1 MITLLK
7 GANLT
12 LAFLLELAM
21 LGAFAYWG
29 FGLPDNLLRWL
40 LGLGVPVVVIF
51 IWARYLAPNSKSR
64 LRGVWLIATKLVL
77 FGLAT
82 VALVSTGQGLLAAL
96 FALLA
101 IINLVLS
108 IVWKQE

>member
-1 MITLLK
+1 MISLLK

-29 FGLPDNLLRWL
+29 FSLPDSLLRWL

-64 LRGVWLIATKLVL
+64 LRGVWLITTKLVL

-82 VALVSTGQGLLAAL
+82 LALMSTAQGLLAAL

>member
-29 FGLPDNLLRWL
+29 FSFTDNLLRWL

-64 LRGVWLIATKLVL
+64 LRRVWLIAIKSVL

-82 VALVSTGQGLLAAL
+82 LALVSTGQGPLAAL

-101 IINLVLS
+101 IINQILS

>member
-7 GANLT
+7 GVNLT

-29 FGLPDNLLRWL
+29 FSLPDSLLRWL

-77 FGLAT
+77 FGVAT